1 MPHVVSTEID
11 APPEK
16 IALLAQL
23 RAEARKRTDPH
34 LAWLRCAR
42 PDQILP
48 GGDWRILYYQGGRG
62 CVAPETRI
70 WLPDIRK
77 HVPVKEL
84 AEQGK
89 PVTVLALGADGPTPA
104 KADAPFLKGV
114 ADLFTFTLEGGTH
127 ATVTGEHQFLTP
139 DGWVYAGTLSVGD
152 EIGRGRG
159 WAPSPVWL
167 PILSIEPQGA
177 GPYYDLQVPDLNN
190 YLAEGIW
197 HHNSGKTRSGTQGL
211 AQLIREDKG
220 DPGDWGIIAPTY
232 QSAWTT
238 CVEGPS
244 GILAA
249 LGTSMAEIKE
259 HRSATVASAY
269 RTYGEITLHSGHVI
283 RVDSAN
289 DGALRVQ
296 GKNLK
301 GAYCVAEG
309 ELITTWGGD
318 VPVEQVHVGD
328 MVATRSGWGTVTAA
342 GLTRRNAAVVRLT
355 AGDGRARRTLRCTAD
370 HRVWAAG
377 RGWVSAALLTADDSV
392 TGIAPRRDYAV
403 LSVEP
408 DGTADV
414 YDLSVAG
421 EPEFFAGGILIHNC
435 SEIGL
440 WLKWATAWDESIA
453 YAVRLGES
461 KIIACGTPKISRP
474 AAKLIRRLLSGEPGV
489 IVRRLRTVDNLANLS
504 GAFYEAIVARASG
517 TRLERQELEG
527 ELLDDVENALW
538 TRDLLHAIQVDE
550 IPGADAEHT
559 GLHTVYVGVDPSDGG
574 EESDEQAFAVVG
586 QGEDYKL
593 YVAESWGGRIGP
605 VPFLKKAVLA
615 AAQWHGTLVVEKNH
629 GGAFLIETLRQ
640 VMRDLGVYVPYMVVH
655 ASLGKRTRAE
665 PVAAMYERG
674 VVRHV
679 NGPHVDLED
688 QMATFTGAARERSP
702 DRLDA
707 LTWACTPFLGYDL
720 GYPDPYKLGAKRWAQ
735 SRELDAMAGS
745 QTLFRRRVIA
755 GNYGENTTRQPGAW
769 DLDTF
774 APQDDVG
781 QGNRPNVKSWS

>member
-62 CVAPETRI
+62 
-70 WLPDIRK
+70 
-77 HVPVKEL
+77 
-84 AEQGK
+84 
-89 PVTVLALGADGPTPA
+89 
-104 KADAPFLKGV
+104 
-114 ADLFTFTLEGGTH
+114 
-127 ATVTGEHQFLTP
+127 
-139 DGWVYAGTLSVGD
+139 
-152 EIGRGRG
+152 
-159 WAPSPVWL
+159 
-167 PILSIEPQGA
+167 
-177 GPYYDLQVPDLNN
+177 
-190 YLAEGIW
+190 
-197 HHNSGKTRSGTQGL
+197 SGKTRSGTQGL

-232 QSAWTT
+232 QAAWTT

-301 GAYCVAEG
+301 GAYC
-309 ELITTWGGD
+309 
-318 VPVEQVHVGD
+318 
-328 MVATRSGWGTVTAA
+328 
-342 GLTRRNAAVVRLT
+342 
-355 AGDGRARRTLRCTAD
+355 
-370 HRVWAAG
+370 
-377 RGWVSAALLTADDSV
+377 
-392 TGIAPRRDYAV
+392 
-403 LSVEP
+403 
-408 DGTADV
+408 
-414 YDLSVAG
+414 
-421 EPEFFAGGILIHNC
+421 

-440 WLKWATAWDESIA
+440 WLKWATSWDESIA

-489 IVRRLRTVDNLANLS
+489 IVRRLGPVDTPPTLS
-504 GAFYEAIVARASG
+504 GAFNEAIVPRASG

-574 EESDEQAFAVVG
+574 EESDEQAYTVTG

-615 AAQWHGTLVVEKNH
+615 AAKWHGTLVVERNH
-629 GGAFLIETLRQ
+629 GGAYLVETLRQ

-655 ASLGKRTRAE
+655 ASLGKGSRAE
-665 PVAAMYERG
+665 PVAAIYERG

-707 LTWACTPFLGYDL
+707 LTWACTPFLNYDL
-720 GYPDPYKLGAKRWAQ
+720 GFPDPYKLGAKRWAQ
-735 SRELDAMAGS
+735 SRELDAM
-745 QTLFRRRVIA
+745 
-755 GNYGENTTRQPGAW
+755 P
-769 DLDTF
+769 
-774 APQDDVG
+774 
-781 QGNRPNVKSWS
+781 

>member
-62 CVAPETRI
+62 CVAGHTRI
-70 WLPDIRK
+70 YLPLTGEHVAVRDLAIRDE
-77 HVPVKEL
+77 PI
-84 AEQGK
+84 
-89 PVTVLALGADGPTPA
+89 TVLALGEDGPLA
-104 KADAPFLKGV
+104 VKAPAPFLKGV
-114 ADLFTFTLEGGTH
+114 ADLSTFTLDDGATV
-127 ATVTGEHQFLTP
+127 TVTGEHQFLNR
-139 DGWVYAGTLSVGD
+139 DGWVYAGTLSPGD
-152 EIGRGRG
+152 TIRAATWDGAGDGLKWVRIASVE
-159 WAPSPVWL
+159 A
-167 PILSIEPQGA
+167 QGA

-232 QSAWTT
+232 QAAWTT

-301 GAYCVAEG
+301 GAY
-309 ELITTWGGD
+309 
-318 VPVEQVHVGD
+318 
-328 MVATRSGWGTVTAA
+328 
-342 GLTRRNAAVVRLT
+342 
-355 AGDGRARRTLRCTAD
+355 
-370 HRVWAAG
+370 
-377 RGWVSAALLTADDSV
+377 
-392 TGIAPRRDYAV
+392 
-403 LSVEP
+403 
-408 DGTADV
+408 
-414 YDLSVAG
+414 
-421 EPEFFAGGILIHNC
+421 C

-574 EESDEQAFAVVG
+574 EESDEQAYTVTG

-615 AAQWHGTLVVEKNH
+615 AAKWHGTLVVERNH
-629 GGAFLIETLRQ
+629 GGAYLVETLRQ

-655 ASLGKRTRAE
+655 ASLGKGSRAE
-665 PVAAMYERG
+665 PVAAIYERG
-674 VVRHV
+674 VVRHL
-679 NGPHVDLED
+679 GPFVDLED

-702 DRLDA
+702 DRLDS
-707 LTWACTPFLGYDL
+707 C
-720 GYPDPYKLGAKRWAQ
+720 
-735 SRELDAMAGS
+735 
-745 QTLFRRRVIA
+745 V
-755 GNYGENTTRQPGAW
+755 
-769 DLDTF
+769 
-774 APQDDVG
+774 
-781 QGNRPNVKSWS
+781 WSMD

>member
-62 CVAPETRI
+62 
-70 WLPDIRK
+70 
-77 HVPVKEL
+77 
-84 AEQGK
+84 
-89 PVTVLALGADGPTPA
+89 
-104 KADAPFLKGV
+104 
-114 ADLFTFTLEGGTH
+114 
-127 ATVTGEHQFLTP
+127 
-139 DGWVYAGTLSVGD
+139 
-152 EIGRGRG
+152 
-159 WAPSPVWL
+159 
-167 PILSIEPQGA
+167 
-177 GPYYDLQVPDLNN
+177 
-190 YLAEGIW
+190 
-197 HHNSGKTRSGTQGL
+197 SGKTRSGTQGL

-232 QSAWTT
+232 QAAWTT

-301 GAYCVAEG
+301 GAY
-309 ELITTWGGD
+309 
-318 VPVEQVHVGD
+318 
-328 MVATRSGWGTVTAA
+328 
-342 GLTRRNAAVVRLT
+342 
-355 AGDGRARRTLRCTAD
+355 
-370 HRVWAAG
+370 
-377 RGWVSAALLTADDSV
+377 
-392 TGIAPRRDYAV
+392 
-403 LSVEP
+403 
-408 DGTADV
+408 
-414 YDLSVAG
+414 
-421 EPEFFAGGILIHNC
+421 C

-574 EESDEQAFAVVG
+574 EESDEQAYTVTG

-615 AAQWHGTLVVEKNH
+615 AAKWHGTLVVEKNH
-629 GGAFLIETLRQ
+629 GGAFLVETLRQ

-655 ASLGKRTRAE
+655 ASLGKRSRAE

-674 VVRHV
+674 VVRHL
-679 NGPHVDLED
+679 GPFVDLED

-702 DRLDA
+702 DRLDSCV
-707 LTWACTPFLGYDL
+707 WSMTPFLNYDL
-720 GYPDPYKLGAKRWAQ
+720 GMPDPYKLGAKRWAQ

-781 QGNRPNVKSWS
+781 QGNRPNVKQWS